1 MQSSPEPDKS
11 GLKVSK
17 YIIRVVCPWCGKGCS
32 SPAALP
38 CSLRTRQEPVQY
50 PQSALPLDQCGD
62 RDRTLFQE
70 STGVL
75 ESGSW
80 DMGRE
85 WGYERAHF

>member
-1 MQSSPEPDKS
+1 ME
-11 GLKVSK
+11 GNEFVL
-17 YIIRVVCPWCGKGCS
+17 REVVDP
-32 SPAALP
+32 
-38 CSLRTRQEPVQY
+38 
-50 PQSALPLDQCGD
+50 CGD

-85 WGYERAHF
+85 WGYDRAHL